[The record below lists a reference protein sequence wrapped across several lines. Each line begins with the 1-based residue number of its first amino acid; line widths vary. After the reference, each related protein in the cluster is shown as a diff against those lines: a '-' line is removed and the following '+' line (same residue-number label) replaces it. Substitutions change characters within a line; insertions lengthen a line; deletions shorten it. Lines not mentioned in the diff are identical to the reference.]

1 MAGEIIRR
9 PDLEAQ
15 EVSLPDYIGSK
26 IYPFL
31 GKAQIAGKLYY
42 QKYKQ
47 DIAAQAGRDHATL
60 GDITQTV
67 IAANDMSFACEELRA
82 RVAMGYT
89 QRLGYFDN
97 EHADLAQGRLA
108 KRAFFNKIEALT
120 AGKLFKADGAIDGT
134 VDPVSTI
141 DTNVELLRDCGIGR
155 VALVI
160 SNHNKVALKANAT
173 IADRMKSTGLG
184 AYDLREIRN
193 VGDMNLAAA
202 IGVDEILT
210 MKDAIGYAG
219 VSGADKGTCALVVL
233 PDEYDD
239 PAETIQLGRLVYFMF
254 TDSADDRFVMESW
267 VNPIVDSNVV
277 DCKGLFQLIEFNAEL
292 RKTIQLF
299 DIDDS
304 SSSSN

>member
-1 MAGEIIRR
+1 MADIIRR

-42 QKYKQ
+42 QKYKN
-47 DIAAQAGRDHATL
+47 DISAQYQRNHAAL
-60 GDITQTV
+60 GDINQTV
-67 IAANDMSFACEELRA
+67 IAANDMSFACDELRA
-82 RVAMGYT
+82 RVAMSYT
-89 QRLGYFDN
+89 QRMGYHDN

-108 KRAFFNKIEALT
+108 KRAFFNKIEGLV
-120 AGKLFKADGAIDGT
+120 AGKLFDADGAIDGT
-134 VDPVSTI
+134 VDPVSAI

-160 SNHNKVALKANAT
+160 SNHNKVLLKQNT
-173 IADRMKSTGLG
+173 VIADRMKSTGLG

-210 MKDAIGYAG
+210 MKDAIGFSG
-219 VSGADKGTCALVVL
+219 VSGADRGTCALVVL

-254 TDSADDRFVMESW
+254 SDSADDRFVMESW
-267 VNPIVDSNVV
+267 VNPLVDSNVV

-292 RKTIQLF
+292 RKSIQLF
-299 DIDDS
+299 AGDDS
-304 SSSSN
+304 SSSN

>member
-42 QKYKQ
+42 QKYKS
-47 DIAAQAGRDHATL
+47 DIQAQAGRNHAAL

-120 AGKLFKADGAIDGT
+120 AGKLFKAEGAIDGT
-134 VDPVSTI
+134 TDPVSTI

-184 AYDLREIRN
+184 AYDLKEIRN

-219 VSGADKGTCALVVL
+219 VTGADKGTCALVVL

-304 SSSSN
+304 SSSN